1 MSTTSRPARRRATAV
16 AAAVLLLSAMAV
28 PALAVPAMA
37 DAPTADPTPRV
48 TVAVSGDQVTLTTD
62 LASAQAA
69 CARVDTVRTR
79 LTGLIARIEGDA
91 GTTGSVEWLRA
102 RSNRAADQGHDDQA
116 RRLTDRADR
125 RAAHLD
131 ELEAA
136 LNRLDA
142 ADANVCAALPAAK

>member
-1 MSTTSRPARRRATAV
+1 MSTTSRPTLRRATAV
-16 AAAVLLLSAMAV
+16 AAAALLLSAM
-28 PALAVPAMA
+28 AVPAMA

-69 CARVDTVRTR
+69 CAKVDTVRTR

-125 RAAHLD
+125 RASRLD
-131 ELEAA
+131 ELQAA

-142 ADANVCAALPAAK
+142 ADANVCAALPAGK